1 MRDLSFA
8 TPSMSL
14 STAEMPP
21 FELPMVTVEFVLADP
36 SHSVAV
42 VVPAPE
48 WEKLVSG
55 FKHMPVDERQ
65 RFGSS
70 IRSATASDPFPANG
84 MPMDVARQEVCD
96 TFISDC
102 ILLAALAEAA
112 GARVLTETTV
122 DSYRVVRGN
131 AAKQGFN

>member
-1 MRDLSFA
+1 
-8 TPSMSL
+8 
-14 STAEMPP
+14 
-21 FELPMVTVEFVLADP
+21 
-36 SHSVAV
+36 
-42 VVPAPE
+42 
-48 WEKLVSG
+48 
-55 FKHMPVDERQ
+55 
-65 RFGSS
+65 
-70 IRSATASDPFPANG
+70 
-84 MPMDVARQEVCD
+84 MDGARQEVCD